1 MVHNFIFDAGIVGCT
16 MSTQRAALRPTT
28 DPIPAELAS
37 PTAKLI
43 YLYLDTT
50 GRSTVDEMQQSLDIP
65 KLALFSVLGSLTD
78 SGLVECDG
86 DCYAAS

>member
-1 MVHNFIFDAGIVGCT
+1 
-16 MSTQRAALRPTT
+16 MSTQRAVLRQTT
-28 DPIPAELAS
+28 EPIPTELAS

-43 YLYLDTT
+43 YLYLDTA
-50 GRSTVDEMQQSLDIP
+50 GQSTVDEMQQSLDIP

-86 DCYAAS
+86 DCHPPS

>member
-1 MVHNFIFDAGIVGCT
+1 MGHNFIFDADVACST
-16 MSTQRAALRPTT
+16 MSTQRAVLRQTT
-28 DPIPAELAS
+28 EPIPTQLTS

-50 GRSTVDEMQQSLDIP
+50 GQSTVDEMQQSLDIP

-86 DCYAAS
+86 GCYAAS

>member
-1 MVHNFIFDAGIVGCT
+1 
-16 MSTQRAALRPTT
+16 MSTQRAVLRQTAE
-28 DPIPAELAS
+28 PIPAELTS

-43 YLYLDTT
+43 YLYLDTS
-50 GRSTVDEMQQSLDIP
+50 GQSTVDEMQQSLDIP

>member
-1 MVHNFIFDAGIVGCT
+1 
-16 MSTQRAALRPTT
+16 MSTQRAALRRTAE
-28 DPIPAELAS
+28 PIPGELNS
-37 PTAKLI
+37 PTAKLV

-50 GRSTVDEMQQSLDIP
+50 GRSTVDEMQQSLNVP
-65 KLALFSVLGSLTD
+65 KLALFSVLGSLSE

>member
-1 MVHNFIFDAGIVGCT
+1 
-16 MSTQRAALRPTT
+16 MSTQRAALRRTAE
-28 DPIPAELAS
+28 PIPGELTS
-37 PTAKLI
+37 PTAKLV

-50 GRSTVDEMQQSLDIP
+50 GQSTVDEMQRSLNVP
-65 KLALFSVLGSLTD
+65 KLALFSVLGSLAE